1 MSLPEQCDRCGT
13 WIGNDGCTRCYPPEG
28 PRHFSPTRAAR
39 RCPEPTLSWQGQM
52 QVDAEREVE
61 QRVKE
66 SGAKPAAPV
75 LRPTD
80 PAELRRNRLP
90 SSYLDFD

>member
-13 WIGNDGCTRCYPPEG
+13 WIGYDGCTRCYPPEG

-39 RCPEPTLSWQGQM
+39 RRPEPTLSWQGQM
-52 QVDAEREVE
+52 QVEAEREVE

-66 SGAKPAAPV
+66 PGAV

-80 PAELRRNRLP
+80 PAVLRRNRLP
-90 SSYLDFD
+90 SSWLDFD

>member
-1 MSLPEQCDRCGT
+1 
-13 WIGNDGCTRCYPPEG
+13 
-28 PRHFSPTRAAR
+28 
-39 RCPEPTLSWQGQM
+39 M

-66 SGAKPAAPV
+66 PGAKPAAPV